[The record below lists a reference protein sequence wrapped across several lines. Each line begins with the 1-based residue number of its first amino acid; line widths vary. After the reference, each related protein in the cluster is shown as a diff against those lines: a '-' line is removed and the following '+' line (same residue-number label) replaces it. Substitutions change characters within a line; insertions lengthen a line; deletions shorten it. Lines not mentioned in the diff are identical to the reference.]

1 MTKAIKYRVLVGRF
15 LSSLLV
21 VLRHISQN
29 AVDTKVRPVR
39 KHPLAVGAV
48 FGLVSCPVVAQA
60 GQAEAVSTWYG
71 HWVGED
77 VSTQR
82 AQEVFLWEEADGGG
96 HAVKISMD

>member
-1 MTKAIKYRVLVGRF
+1 MTKAIKYHVLIRWF
-15 LSSLLV
+15 LSSLPV
-21 VLRHISQN
+21 VLRDFGQN
-29 AVDTKVRPVR
+29 AVDTKVRPVS

-77 VSTQR
+77 VFTQ
-82 AQEVFLWEEADGGG
+82 
-96 HAVKISMD
+96 